1 MLEFPLGIFGVALG
15 TVILPHLSGKH
26 AAQDPE
32 GFTHSVDWG
41 LRLGLFIALP
51 AAVFLVP
58 SDIPFTAHDGDSG
71 LATAVIQTDF
81 WSDNRL
87 ECAQMRAAARA
98 DLNGFTG
105 VIGDLHLSV
114 VETGSSPDYNP
125 DLTLKRSIT
134 EWRVMYREA
143 VQ

>member
-1 MLEFPLGIFGVALG
+1 MTIEEAWKQLLSTVAVNLTAMIDG
-15 TVILPHLSGKH
+15 RIYSDVLPNNV
-26 AAQDPE
+26 
-32 GFTHSVDWG
+32 T
-41 LRLGLFIALP
+41 LP

-98 DLNGFTG
+98 DLNGFKG